1 MDGTFPGRFP
11 WTSPTACTHTIYNYS
26 ATKLNIIL
34 YYNMGLR
41 KPRERAEFDQEHLSE
56 IVTYSFKGIHWIQ
69 EQVRLHIT
77 RFSNLRKAPL
87 RP

>member
-1 MDGTFPGRFP
+1 
-11 WTSPTACTHTIYNYS
+11 
-26 ATKLNIIL
+26 
-34 YYNMGLR
+34 MGLR

-56 IVTYSFKGIHWIQ
+56 KVTYSFKGIHWIQ

-77 RFSNLRKAPL
+77 RFSNLRKVPL